1 MGTTMDIDQV
11 LADHTLHVIHTAFV
25 AGVYNSCL
33 HNSRIYPATHTR
45 HKLASVTMGLSSH
58 LQLVV
63 TFAEAVTAI
72 SIEHQFFPKLSLLAL
87 QLPFSNPQLSLAS
100 TDSLALRWVEQLS
113 DFSNL
118 FSQMAR

>member
-11 LADHTLHVIHTAFV
+11 LADHTLHVVHTVFM

-33 HNSRIYPATHTR
+33 HSSRIYPATHTR
-45 HKLASVTMGLSSH
+45 HKSASVTMGLSSH

-72 SIEHQFFPKLSLLAL
+72 SIEHQVFLKPSLLAS
-87 QLPFSNPQLSLAS
+87 QLSSSNPQSSLAS
-100 TDSLALRWVEQLS
+100 TDSLALRWAEQL
-113 DFSNL
+113 
-118 FSQMAR
+118 